1 MKLTFLFFESKRTVK
16 KYQDLIT
23 QLLSLG
29 APSELTSESVLPF
42 RIKKWLN
49 NSLGTVSSKSYGHE
63 LITS

>member
-1 MKLTFLFFESKRTVK
+1 MKLTFLFFERKRTVK

-42 RIKKWLN
+42 RIKK
-49 NSLGTVSSKSYGHE
+49 
-63 LITS
+63 